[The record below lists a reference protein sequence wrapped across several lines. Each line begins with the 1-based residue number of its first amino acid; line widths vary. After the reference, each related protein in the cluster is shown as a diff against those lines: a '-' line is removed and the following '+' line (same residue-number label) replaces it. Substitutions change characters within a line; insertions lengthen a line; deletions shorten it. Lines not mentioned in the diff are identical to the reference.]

1 MSSHVFFRIAFT
13 TQPITYES
21 ISAKHFGQ
29 PGRAGERIFS
39 APEGCL
45 TPRNRGCFFTLWNL
59 KEGETKCVVGY
70 QGRRLS
76 SIIKHE
82 RVCRA
87 YIFFLAICPV
97 MTSTID
103 SVSHLVIAIRTQ
115 LGATSRAPTKLRHT
129 RGQSMKTAAN
139 RHGAERLD
147 SLISR
152 RIKQI
157 DDDDPQRGHKAFRV
171 FLESVLLAELGEQLI
186 NDPKFYQLID
196 DVQST
201 MKSDPE
207 TGALIDAAIAHLL
220 AEDRSSTK

>member
-1 MSSHVFFRIAFT
+1 
-13 TQPITYES
+13 
-21 ISAKHFGQ
+21 
-29 PGRAGERIFS
+29 
-39 APEGCL
+39 
-45 TPRNRGCFFTLWNL
+45 
-59 KEGETKCVVGY
+59 
-70 QGRRLS
+70 
-76 SIIKHE
+76 
-82 RVCRA
+82 
-87 YIFFLAICPV
+87 